1 MKGIS
6 SKDLMLIFV
15 LASIT
20 AIFTSTMPLNIFTLD
35 IAFFVMSIVLSGY
48 SLMAIIYPEEDATG
62 LLKKP
67 FLIVMFSVFMAILIS
82 LMLKTLPLRLHFKDL
97 TWFLSL
103 ITALLSITAIF
114 VRITQIRQIEETE
127 KSVQKLVPL
136 SFRDMLDKNLII
148 FSLLSLI
155 LIITVLVPPLNKTP
169 AWMLPG
175 SLFVCLI
182 PGYLLLEI
190 MFPRNDDL
198 ELIERLALS
207 FGSSLILTSIIGLIF
222 NYTQWGIRL
231 ELILLVIAVFCLF
244 LCFITLAR
252 RKKLP
257 LGLRI
262 SIPSMEKMLSIFI
275 IICILMT
282 VGAAAYT
289 LLKPGSTPGKDNK
302 TNLTDFYIKKI
313 DSNASAYTLNL
324 VSGEETTLNMI
335 LVNQEGSA
343 VNYNILVRVNN
354 SILKQDNI
362 TLQNNQ
368 KMKIPVNFTA
378 GLPGEKNIEFILYK
392 PPNKNPYQKKIV
404 KLKVT

>member
-262 SIPSMEKMLSIFI
+262 SIPSMEKMLSIFL

>member
-1 MKGIS
+1 
-6 SKDLMLIFV
+6 
-15 LASIT
+15 
-20 AIFTSTMPLNIFTLD
+20 
-35 IAFFVMSIVLSGY
+35 
-48 SLMAIIYPEEDATG
+48 
-62 LLKKP
+62 
-67 FLIVMFSVFMAILIS
+67 
-82 LMLKTLPLRLHFKDL
+82 
-97 TWFLSL
+97 
-103 ITALLSITAIF
+103 
-114 VRITQIRQIEETE
+114 
-127 KSVQKLVPL
+127 
-136 SFRDMLDKNLII
+136 MLDKNLII

-262 SIPSMEKMLSIFI
+262 SIPSMEKMLSIFL